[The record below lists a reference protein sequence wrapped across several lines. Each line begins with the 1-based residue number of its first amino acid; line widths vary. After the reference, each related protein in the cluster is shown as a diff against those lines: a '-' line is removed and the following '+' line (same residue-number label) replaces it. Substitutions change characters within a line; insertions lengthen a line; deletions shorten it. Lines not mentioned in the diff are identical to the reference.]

1 MLRLDESHFAT
12 AQASTSLSHLSPP
25 MTPASST
32 RTMNTD
38 ERSGEHSDT
47 ASMSSSRLSIAALDD
62 CTALENA
69 LDVDH
74 AQIIKE
80 IEDSAQRVAN
90 ELHDHRQPIMKQ
102 HQRHVSD
109 VPPDPSA
116 GSL

>member
-1 MLRLDESHFAT
+1 M
-12 AQASTSLSHLSPP
+12 SPP
-25 MTPASST
+25 TTPALST

-38 ERSGEHSDT
+38 DRSGGEHSDT
-47 ASMSSSRLSIAALDD
+47 ASMASSRLSIAGLDD

-74 AQIIKE
+74 ARIIKE
-80 IEDSAQRVAN
+80 IEDSAQRVAD
-90 ELHDHRQPIMKQ
+90 EIHGHRQPITKQ

-116 GSL
+116 DPL